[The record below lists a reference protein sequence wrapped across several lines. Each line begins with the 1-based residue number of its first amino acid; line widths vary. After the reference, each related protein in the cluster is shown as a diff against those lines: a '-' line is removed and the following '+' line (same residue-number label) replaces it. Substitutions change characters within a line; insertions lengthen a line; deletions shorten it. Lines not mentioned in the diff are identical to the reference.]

1 MTLTWCLSSLISFI
15 LMVTRWDFF
24 HRFKD
29 SHRNDLTLQLKS
41 PRISIRIL
49 KQMNSCLPDLTY
61 CPSARLRCELQVNSK
76 KKDSARNKKTEHLPR
91 SVFTTRINNLWS
103 FRVLFFLSVWNCMT
117 FHNFF
122 FITFSSFPWPYVRK
136 FSKLF
141 LFLPNS
147 VQQTQTL
154 VFNKMPFML
163 FNYFSLCYSVL
174 ALPCAVTNDFNFP
187 RVSVTG
193 NKIPEI
199 SWLSRFSMTRTDRV
213 PCFQQ
218 LDSWLLP

>member
-1 MTLTWCLSSLISFI
+1 MDKKLRETTNLCVEIMNSKRQVKMKLGHVVQICVCRLKLTWCLSSLIAFI
-15 LMVTRWDFF
+15 LMLTRWAFF

-76 KKDSARNKKTEHLPR
+76 KKDSARNKKLNIFHAAFSLLALTTFGR
-91 SVFTTRINNLWS
+91 SGF
-103 FRVLFFLSVWNCMT
+103 FFFLSVWNCMT

-122 FITFSSFPWPYVRK
+122 FITFSSFPWPYLRK

-141 LFLPNS
+141 LFWGIFF
-147 VQQTQTL
+147 T
-154 VFNKMPFML
+154 
-163 FNYFSLCYSVL
+163 
-174 ALPCAVTNDFNFP
+174 
-187 RVSVTG
+187 
-193 NKIPEI
+193 
-199 SWLSRFSMTRTDRV
+199 
-213 PCFQQ
+213 
-218 LDSWLLP
+218 

>member
-1 MTLTWCLSSLISFI
+1 
-15 LMVTRWDFF
+15 
-24 HRFKD
+24 
-29 SHRNDLTLQLKS
+29 
-41 PRISIRIL
+41 
-49 KQMNSCLPDLTY
+49 MNSCLPDLTY

-76 KKDSARNKKTEHLPR
+76 KKDWARNKKLNIFHAAFLLLALTTFGR
-91 SVFTTRINNLWS
+91 SGF
-103 FRVLFFLSVWNCMT
+103 FFLSVWNCMT

-163 FNYFSLCYSVL
+163 FNYFSLCYAVL

-199 SWLSRFSMTRTDRV
+199 SWLSRFSMTRTNPV

-218 LDSWLLP
+218 LGSWLLP